1 MDTRMSR
8 PWRLA
13 VIVLVT
19 AALIILIAAAR
30 GHRHH
35 RGDETGAA
43 GVTAGGSG
51 TSWSAPGPATE
62 EDRHDG

>member
-19 AALIILIAAAR
+19 AALIILIAVAR
-30 GHRHH
+30 GRKHH
-35 RGDETGAA
+35 RGDETGAT
-43 GVTAGGSG
+43 GVTHIAFRQGG
-51 TSWSAPGPATE
+51 A
-62 EDRHDG
+62 DG